1 MSAYAKLSLW
11 DPAYNPKTE
20 HNSSKEYIEK
30 YLKNHFW
37 LRASSREEAYKILDK
52 MAKSPNVKNIYTYTI
67 GLRPGKPVPV
77 AEFVMEVEINSK
89 NEYGMLLWSKYYS
102 EKDEAI
108 KDSEIYNRID
118 KYWRMFA

>member
-1 MSAYAKLSLW
+1 MSAYAKLSPW

-37 LRASSREEAYKILDK
+37 LRASSCKEAYKLLDR

-77 AEFVMEVEINSK
+77 AEFVMEVEINSE
-89 NEYGMLLWSKYYS
+89 NEYGMLFWSKYYS
-102 EKDEAI
+102 KKDEAI

-118 KYWRMFA
+118 RYWRIFA

>member
-1 MSAYAKLSLW
+1 MNAYAKLSLW

-37 LRASSREEAYKILDK
+37 LRARSQKEAYKLLDR

-89 NEYGMLLWSKYYS
+89 NEYGMLFWSKYYS

>member
-1 MSAYAKLSLW
+1 MSAYAKLNMW

-37 LRASSREEAYKILDK
+37 LRASSQKEAYKLLDR
-52 MAKSPNVKNIYTYTI
+52 MAKSPNVKNIYIYTI
-67 GLRPGKPVPV
+67 GFRPGKPVPV
-77 AEFVMEVEINSK
+77 AEFVMEVEINSE
-89 NEYGMLLWSKYYS
+89 NEYGMLFWSKYYS
-102 EKDEAI
+102 EQDEAI

>member
-1 MSAYAKLSLW
+1 MNAYAKLSLW

-37 LRASSREEAYKILDK
+37 LRARSQKEAYKLLDR

-67 GLRPGKPVPV
+67 GFRPGKPVPV
-77 AEFVMEVEINSK
+77 AEFVMEVEINSE
-89 NEYGMLLWSKYYS
+89 NECGMLFWSKYYS